1 VKFDMATMSRF
12 KIHDEDSAPEAAR
25 PILKSALRGGG
36 QLPNFLGVL
45 GGAPAALRGYV
56 RLRGE
61 LRQHSLPA
69 GTVERIALAAAN
81 AHHAA
86 PDLTHHSRAARAAG
100 VGLDEIMRA
109 QRWSSQD
116 QAQAALL
123 AFLKPLALHKG
134 EVAVDVHEAAREAGW
149 TEEQL
154 IEAIA
159 VLALESFVA
168 MVDVAG
174 DVPLDATSEGTRQLK
189 AVA

>member
-1 VKFDMATMSRF
+1 MSRF

-25 PILKSALRGGG
+25 PILKSAARGGG

-45 GGAPAALRGYV
+45 GGAPAALRGFV

-61 LRQHSLPA
+61 LRHNTLPA
-69 GTVERIALAAAN
+69 GTIERIALAAAKL
-81 AHHAA
+81 HHAE
-86 PDLTHHSRAARAAG
+86 PDLTQHARAARAAG
-100 VGLDEIMRA
+100 IGLDEIMRA
-109 QRWSSQD
+109 QRWSSED
-116 QAQAALL
+116 PAQAALL

-134 EVAVDVHEAAREAGW
+134 DVPAHVHEAAKEAGW
-149 TEEQL
+149 SEEQL

-159 VLALESFVA
+159 IVALESFVA

-174 DVPLDATSEGTRQLK
+174 DVPADATPEDSRSLK

>member
-1 VKFDMATMSRF
+1 MATMSRF

-25 PILKSALRGGG
+25 PILKSAAAGGG

-56 RLRGE
+56 RLRAE
-61 LRQHSLPA
+61 LRHNTLPP
-69 GTVERIALAAAN
+69 GTIERIALATAN
-81 AHHAA
+81 IHHAEA
-86 PDLTHHSRAARAAG
+86 DITQHAREARAAG
-100 VGLDEIMRA
+100 IGIDDIMRA
-109 QRWSSQD
+109 QRWSSED
-116 QAQAALL
+116 PKQAALL
-123 AFLKPLALHKG
+123 AFLKPLAQNKAEIPLP
-134 EVAVDVHEAAREAGW
+134 VHEAAKQAGW

-159 VLALESFVA
+159 VLALEGFVA

-174 DVPLDATSEGTRQLK
+174 DVPEDATAEVSRRLK

>member
-1 VKFDMATMSRF
+1 MATMSRF
-12 KIHDEDSAPEAAR
+12 KIHDEESAPEPAR
-25 PILKSALRGGG
+25 QILKSATAGGG

-61 LRQHSLPA
+61 LRHNSLPA
-69 GTVERIALAAAN
+69 GTIERIALAAAN
-81 AHHAA
+81 THHAA

-100 VGLDEIMRA
+100 IGLDEIMRA
-109 QRWSSQD
+109 QRWSSEDPVQS
-116 QAQAALL
+116 ALL

-134 EVAVDVHEAAREAGW
+134 EVPIAVHEAAKEAGW
-149 TEEQL
+149 SEEQL

-159 VLALESFVA
+159 ILALESFVA
-168 MVDVAG
+168 MVDIAG
-174 DVPLDATSEGTRQLK
+174 EVPVDATSEGTRQLK

>member
-1 VKFDMATMSRF
+1 MATMSRF
-12 KIHDEDSAPEAAR
+12 KIHDEESAPEAAR
-25 PILKSALRGGG
+25 PILKSAVAGGG

-61 LRQHSLPA
+61 LRHNTLPA
-69 GTVERIALAAAN
+69 GTIERIALAAAN
-81 AHHAA
+81 THHAA
-86 PDLTHHSRAARAAG
+86 PDLTHHARAARAAG
-100 VGLDEIMRA
+100 IGLDEVMRA
-109 QRWSSQD
+109 QRWSSED
-116 QAQAALL
+116 PLQAALL

-134 EVAVDVHEAAREAGW
+134 EVPVAVHEAARETGW

-159 VLALESFVA
+159 ILALESFVA

-174 DVPLDATSEGTRQLK
+174 DVPLDATSEDTRRLK

>member
-1 VKFDMATMSRF
+1 MGTMSRF
-12 KIHDEDSAPEAAR
+12 KIHDEESAPEAAR
-25 PILKSALRGGG
+25 PILKSAAAGGG

-61 LRQHSLPA
+61 LRHNTLPP
-69 GTVERIALAAAN
+69 GTIERVALAAAGT
-81 AHHAA
+81 HHAA

-100 VGLDEIMRA
+100 IGIDEIMRA
-109 QRWSSQD
+109 QRWSSAD
-116 QAQAALL
+116 AAQNALL
-123 AFLKPLALHKG
+123 QFLKPLALHKG
-134 EVAVDVHEAAREAGW
+134 EVPADVHEAAKEHGW

-174 DVPLDATSEGTRQLK
+174 DVPEDATSENSRQLK

>member
-1 VKFDMATMSRF
+1 MATMSRF
-12 KIHDEDSAPEAAR
+12 KIHDEESAPEAAR
-25 PILKSALRGGG
+25 PILKSAARGGG

-61 LRQHSLPA
+61 LRHNSLPT
-69 GTVERIALAAAN
+69 GTIERIALGAAKLHRAE
-81 AHHAA
+81 
-86 PDLTHHSRAARAAG
+86 PDLTQHARAARAAG
-100 VGLDEIMRA
+100 IGLDEIMRA
-109 QRWSSQD
+109 QRWSSEDPKQS
-116 QAQAALL
+116 ALL
-123 AFLKPLALHKG
+123 AFLKPLAQHKG
-134 EVAVDVHEAAREAGW
+134 AVPVQTHEAAKEAGW

-159 VLALESFVA
+159 ILALESFVA

-174 DVPLDATSEGTRQLK
+174 EVPVDATQEDSRQLK